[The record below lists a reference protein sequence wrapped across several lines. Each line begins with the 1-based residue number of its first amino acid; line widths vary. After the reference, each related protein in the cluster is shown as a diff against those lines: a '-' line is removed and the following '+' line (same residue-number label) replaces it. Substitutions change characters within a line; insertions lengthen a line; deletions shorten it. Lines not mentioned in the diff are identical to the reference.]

1 MKEIF
6 KTLIS
11 DFVNAELPDMVNREI
26 RLPVE
31 PSLIVSLVGARRT
44 GKTFLMFSLIG
55 HLRKSMPA
63 NRLIYI
69 NLEDDRLWQTDPID
83 LAQFRDAYYE
93 LYPQNIDEQVY
104 FCFDEVQEVSGWQR
118 FVRRLVDTEKCY
130 VYLTGSSSSLM
141 SRDISTILRGK
152 TLSIEVFPFN
162 FREYLSLRRIAED
175 SISTKGKTL
184 IKSAFYDFL
193 SGTSMPAIITLEPY
207 FRQRALQDYLDLIMF
222 KDVAERFRVDNYILL
237 KRLLFFLIANS
248 ANLISTNKIYADFS
262 SQGLNLSK
270 NTLYQYIGYLESAG
284 ILQLLPIYNSNL
296 RVQSRNPYKVIVI
309 DHGLKNLVSMQ
320 TDRGRNLETIVYWQ
334 LRRKYAQIY
343 YWKNGQETDFVWQ
356 SSRGT
361 ELLNVC
367 IDATN
372 PSTLK
377 RELDS
382 LTIAMQ
388 KFGTAQAKLITM
400 DKDAVAENKS
410 GKINLISFWKWC
422 LSGDQNQEKWR

>member
-1 MKEIF
+1 
-6 KTLIS
+6 
-11 DFVNAELPDMVNREI
+11 
-26 RLPVE
+26 
-31 PSLIVSLVGARRT
+31 
-44 GKTFLMFSLIG
+44 
-55 HLRKSMPA
+55 
-63 NRLIYI
+63 
-69 NLEDDRLWQTDPID
+69 
-83 LAQFRDAYYE
+83 
-93 LYPQNIDEQVY
+93 
-104 FCFDEVQEVSGWQR
+104 
-118 FVRRLVDTEKCY
+118 
-130 VYLTGSSSSLM
+130 
-141 SRDISTILRGK
+141 
-152 TLSIEVFPFN
+152 
-162 FREYLSLRRIAED
+162 
-175 SISTKGKTL
+175 
-184 IKSAFYDFL
+184 
-193 SGTSMPAIITLEPY
+193 
-207 FRQRALQDYLDLIMF
+207 MF